1 MLHLKNPLSDLSQ
14 RHYVRVHVSAQVI
27 FRDYAVILNYLLQCS
42 LIKKQTVDIIPKVK
56 VYERKKIELGNT
68 VFSRCCGIFG

>member
-27 FRDYAVILNYLLQCS
+27 FREYAVILIYYSVHWLKSRQA
-42 LIKKQTVDIIPKVK
+42 VDIIPKVK
-56 VYERKKIELGNT
+56 VYERRKIEFLG
-68 VFSRCCGIFG
+68 FA